1 MRWVNRCKNGAHFC
15 TQERDFFHQKS
26 ASLDL
31 RALYYMYKITRY
43 LLTLSSSLH
52 LYHLCVFVSWIFY
65 LDRGMNGSVRVFCSS
80 NLESTVTITT
90 DGAFEVS
97 SVDTVTRWILFIDP
111 KLPQTFIITYI
122 RLYSRLCEVLR
133 LTFDTILFSIR
144 RYLYYLGCSEYRVE
158 EAWVRWTD
166 SSTFLFSTLLILF
179 VKKSEHAFDISI
191 RQSPNARGIT
201 FEDML

>member
-52 LYHLCVFVSWIFY
+52 LYHLCVFVSWIF
-65 LDRGMNGSVRVFCSS
+65 
-80 NLESTVTITT
+80 ESTVTITT

-191 RQSPNARGIT
+191 RQAPNARGIT

>member
-1 MRWVNRCKNGAHFC
+1 MELIFVLKKEISFIKNRRHL
-15 TQERDFFHQKS
+15 TY
-26 ASLDL
+26 
-31 RALYYMYKITRY
+31 ALYITCIKSLVIFSLY
-43 LLTLSSSLH
+43 LLR
-52 LYHLCVFVSWIFY
+52 YIFIIFVFLCPGFFT
-65 LDRGMNGSVRVFCSS
+65 

-122 RLYSRLCEVLR
+122 RLYFRVCEVLR